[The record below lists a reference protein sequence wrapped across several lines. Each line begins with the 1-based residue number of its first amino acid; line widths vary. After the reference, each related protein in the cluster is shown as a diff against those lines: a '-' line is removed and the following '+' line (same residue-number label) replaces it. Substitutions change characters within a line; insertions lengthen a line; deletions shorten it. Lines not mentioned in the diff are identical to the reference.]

1 MFLLTLLL
9 SKHRDMKKFGFFCFI
24 LFIAYSCEDPANEC
38 TECFSVKKNIETG
51 AIEKRESL
59 GTFCGHE
66 IDSILSEPS
75 YELGGDY
82 IFSNICQ

>member
-9 SKHRDMKKFGFFCFI
+9 SKHRDMKKIGFFCFI
-24 LFIAYSCEDPANEC
+24 LFIAYSCEDPTNEC

-51 AIEKRESL
+51 AIEERVSL
-59 GTFCGHE
+59 GAFCGQE
-66 IDSILSEPS
+66 IDSVLSIPS

-82 IFSNICQ
+82 IFSYICQ